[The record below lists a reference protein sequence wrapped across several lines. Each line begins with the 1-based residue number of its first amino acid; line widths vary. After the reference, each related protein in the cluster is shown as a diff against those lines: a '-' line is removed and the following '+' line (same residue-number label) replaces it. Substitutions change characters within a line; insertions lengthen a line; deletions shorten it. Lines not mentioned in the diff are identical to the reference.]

1 MVCFFMS
8 VFQRVAKA
16 FEPFMLVMG
25 IVGPLATLPQLY
37 KLFFSH
43 SEHAVGLSLIT
54 WVLYALLALLWAI
67 YGFVH
72 KNPPIW
78 VGNSLG
84 FLMDAAMVFGIF
96 IHTGGTF

>member
-1 MVCFFMS
+1 MIPRLKRLAS
-8 VFQRVAKA
+8 A
-16 FEPFMLVMG
+16 FEPFMLLMG
-25 IVGPLATLPQLY
+25 IVGPLATLPQLF

-43 SEHAVGLSLIT
+43 TEHALGLSLTT
-54 WVLYALLALLWAI
+54 WVLYALLAALWAV

-84 FLMDAAMVFGIF
+84 FLMDMVMVIGIF
-96 IHTGGTF
+96 WHTGGTF

>member
-1 MVCFFMS
+1 VLLRLSNLLCS
-8 VFQRVAKA
+8 
-16 FEPFMLVMG
+16 
-25 IVGPLATLPQLY
+25 LPQLY

-84 FLMDAAMVFGIF
+84 FLMDAAMVFGIGLF
-96 IHTGGTF
+96 YLNDLILTNSSH

>member
-54 WVLYALLALLWAI
+54 
-67 YGFVH
+67 
-72 KNPPIW
+72 
-78 VGNSLG
+78 
-84 FLMDAAMVFGIF
+84 
-96 IHTGGTF
+96 